1 VGIECLVKSSRCVV
15 PGLFALACAA
25 CTVGPDPRRPDVDVP
40 QGWAAARDAKISTDL
55 PSRVVAAPA
64 SDGRW
69 WSVFNDPVLDG
80 LMASAMAQSLDVQ
93 EAGLRIA
100 EARAQRDAATG
111 AYYPSVESSNLGAR
125 TRMGA
130 GGIGQALSGGQG
142 AGSSSSSSSSGISTN
157 LFNVGFDATW
167 EPDLFGKTRRS
178 VQAAEAGIR
187 SAEEQRHDA
196 MLSLAAEITRA
207 YLALRGAERT
217 RALTL
222 ADIASQE
229 QLQTLIASRNR
240 SGLAPTSDVATQQVQ
255 VSGTRA
261 QLPQIEQN
269 ITTNRNR
276 LALLLAM
283 PPGALDARLGEGA
296 IPALPPE
303 VPVGL
308 PGDLLRRRPDIRRSE
323 AEAEAAMARIG
334 VARAAL
340 YPSVRF
346 AAIGAFSSNE
356 TSSLFEWASRF
367 GLVGAQLS
375 IPIFEGGKLQAQLRI
390 ADLRSQEAILSYRQT
405 VLAAFHDVDNAMTTY
420 AQDQRRT
427 RDLARQS
434 NDSRRGRELARD
446 RYTSGLGAYID
457 VLNAEHQANQVEL
470 DLAQSTVTASTDLVA
485 LFKALGGGWDDAR

>member
-1 VGIECLVKSSRCVV
+1 MGIERLLNSSRIASCV
-15 PGLFALACAA
+15 LAMACAA
-25 CTVGPDPRRPDVDVP
+25 CTVGPDPHRPDVDVP
-40 QGWAAARDAKISTDL
+40 PGWAAARDTKIGTDL
-55 PSRVVAAPA
+55 PSRVTAAPA
-64 SDGRW
+64 ADGRW
-69 WSVFNDPVLDG
+69 WSVFRDPVLDG
-80 LMASAMAQSLDVQ
+80 LIDTAMAQSLDVQ

-100 EARAQRDAATG
+100 EARAQRDSAAG
-111 AYYPSVESSNLGAR
+111 AYYPSVESSNIGAR

-142 AGSSSSSSSSGISTN
+142 GAASSSSSGISTN
-157 LFNVGFDATW
+157 IFNVGFDATW

-207 YLALRGAERT
+207 YLSLRGAERT

-229 QLQTLIASRNR
+229 QLQSLIASRNR

-261 QLPQIEQN
+261 RLPQVEQT

-296 IPALPPE
+296 VPALPPE

-323 AEAEAAMARIG
+323 AEAEAATARIG
-334 VARAAL
+334 VAKAAL

-375 IPIFEGGKLQAQLRI
+375 IPIFEGGKLQAQLRV

-427 RDLARQS
+427 SDLDRQVA
-434 NDSRRGRELARD
+434 DSRRGRELARD

-457 VLNAEHQANQVEL
+457 VLNAEHQANQAEL

-485 LFKALGGGWDDAR
+485 LFKALGGGWDDGAR